1 MKDEIKVSLP
11 LFSLLYNP
19 AILFEVH
26 QEPQQPK
33 ILTPAERTA
42 ERIINKRRLQQVR
55 ACGGACGRAVN
66 NSKFGSEGPR
76 FKPRP
81 SRCFLIQETF
91 LHFVSLHPGV
101 NGWILATYCW
111 GVTLRWTSILSRGG
125 GEAILLG
132 MLHAKETRI
141 SSGRLGLRLECAFAF
156 YLFTII
162 STW

>member
-1 MKDEIKVSLP
+1 MVSLSTPQLNCTKKVIRGEGGGGGERDVKVEIKVSLP

-66 NSKFGSEGPR
+66 TSKFGSEDPR

-81 SRCFLIQETF
+81 SRCFLRQETL

-101 NGWILATYCW
+101 NGYWRHTA
-111 GVTLRWTSILSRGG
+111 GG
-125 GEAILLG
+125 
-132 MLHAKETRI
+132 
-141 SSGRLGLRLECAFAF
+141 
-156 YLFTII
+156 
-162 STW
+162 

>member
-55 ACGGACGRAVN
+55 ACGGACGRPVTPR
-66 NSKFGSEGPR
+66 NSDLKVHVS
-76 FKPRP
+76 
-81 SRCFLIQETF
+81 SLAHCV
-91 LHFVSLHPGV
+91 VSLDKK
-101 NGWILATYCW
+101 IYS
-111 GVTLRWTSILSRGG
+111 TLS
-125 GEAILLG
+125 
-132 MLHAKETRI
+132 
-141 SSGRLGLRLECAFAF
+141 
-156 YLFTII
+156 LFTQV
-162 STW
+162 